1 MMSMARRSPV
11 HKHPVLDAGPRIDI
25 VQSDT
30 PAGTLGGFTALLES
44 ATQPILAVTY
54 WFDPAPHPRPYPV
67 TVRFPGRRV
76 DVKGRVYP
84 CDCSEADIEMAIQLQ
99 IE

>member
-1 MMSMARRSPV
+1 MTRRSAPRMRPAV
-11 HKHPVLDAGPRIDI
+11 DVGPRIDA

-54 WFDPAPHPRPYPV
+54 WFDPAPHPGPYPV
-67 TVRFPGRRV
+67 TVRFSGRRI
-76 DVKGRVYP
+76 DVKGRLLP
-84 CDCSEADIEMAIQLQ
+84 GAIV
-99 IE
+99 